1 MATNNNIPT
10 TELDYD
16 AIKTNIKTFMKG
28 QSIFA
33 DYDFDGSGL
42 DVIMSMLAY
51 NTHYN
56 ALYTNLAVNE
66 SFLDSASKRSSVVS
80 RAKEI
85 GYIPYSATAPTA
97 TVNITVTNP
106 ATTPVALEI
115 PAYQTFSTTINGVT
129 YSFYNTD
136 AVMTNYNKN
145 SSNYVFTNVK
155 IKEGTPLNFSYKVAD
170 GVQYILPNM
179 NIDLTSLQVR
189 VQDNA
194 TSATFTSFNRSE
206 TILNL
211 TSSSLVYFVKEI
223 EGQYYQLEF
232 GNDVIGKALANGNV
246 VNMSY
251 MTTNMT
257 AANGANL
264 FSYFGPTLAG
274 GTVQVQT
281 INAATGGTDIE
292 SIDSIRYNA
301 PRAFTAQQ
309 RAVTTDDY
317 KSVIYRNFTEAQA
330 VNIWG
335 GEDNVPPQ
343 YGKVFIAIKPKTTD
357 TLTDTQ
363 KTTILNTIL
372 KQNNVVSITPEIVD
386 PVYINVA
393 VNTTVYYNPRL
404 TNLTA
409 IELASTVSQAIKDY
423 NSSYLN
429 SFTGTLKFSKL
440 STMIDNSEQSIQSNI
455 TTITL
460 HREIQPRYNIIS
472 NYEVNLGNPIYCSGV
487 PEQSILSTGFYV
499 YGNSNV
505 VYLEDLPLNKT
516 QGVLRLFSKNTDGS
530 KTYIENYG
538 TSTSPTIDYAN
549 GIITIPN
556 LYVTGIDIS
565 NTSANTTATG
575 WELEIKPQ
583 SNDVV
588 SVRDQLVTIPDN
600 NITVNVLIDSVAV
613 GDKAGGAGYT
623 FTSSRN

>member
-16 AIKTNIKTFMKG
+16 AIKQNIKTFMQG
-28 QSIFA
+28 QSTFA

-97 TVNITVTNP
+97 VVNITVSNP
-106 ATTPVALEI
+106 VTTPVSLEI
-115 PAYQTFSTTINGVT
+115 PAYSEFNTTINGVSYT
-129 YSFYNTD
+129 FYNTETLL
-136 AVMTNYNKN
+136 ANYNN
-145 SSNYVFTNVK
+145 SNSTYTFPNVT
-155 IKEGTPLNFSYKVAD
+155 IKEGTPLNFSYTVAD
-170 GVQYILPNM
+170 GVQYILPNT
-179 NIDLTSLQVR
+179 NIDLTTLQVR

-194 TSATFTSFNRSE
+194 TSGTFTSFVRSE

-211 TSSSLVYFVKEI
+211 TSTSAVYFVKEI
-223 EGQYYQLEF
+223 EGQFYQLEF

-246 VNMSY
+246 VNVSY

-257 AANGANL
+257 EANGANI
-264 FSYFGPTLAG
+264 FSYQSTLLG
-274 GTVQVQT
+274 GTVQVT
-281 INAATGGTDIE
+281 TLAAATGGTDIE

-309 RAVTTDDY
+309 RAVTIDDY
-317 KSVIYRNFTEAQA
+317 KAVINRSFTEAQA
-330 VNIWG
+330 INVWG
-335 GEDNVPPQ
+335 GEDNVPAQ
-343 YGKVFIAIKPKTTD
+343 YGKVFISIKPKTTQV
-357 TLTDTQ
+357 LTDSQ
-363 KTTILNTIL
+363 KTTIINSIL

-386 PVYINVA
+386 PTYINVF

-404 TNLTA
+404 TNYTNV
-409 IELASTVSQAIKDY
+409 ELSSIVAKAIKDY
-423 NSSYLN
+423 NSTYLN
-429 SFTGTLKFSKL
+429 SFTGVLKFSKL
-440 STMIDNSEQSIQSNI
+440 STMIDASEPSIQSNI

-460 HREIQPRYNIIS
+460 HREILPQYNVVA
-472 NYEVNLGNPIYCSGV
+472 NYNVVLGNPIYCSGV
-487 PEQSILSTGFYV
+487 PEESVKSTGFYV
-499 YGNSNV
+499 YGITDV
-505 VYLEDLPLNKT
+505 VYLEDLPLSKT

-530 KTYIENYG
+530 KTYIKNFG
-538 TSTSPTIDYAN
+538 DSTNPSVDYVN
-549 GIITIPN
+549 GIITIPD

-565 NTSANTTATG
+565 NTSANTTISG

-600 NITVNVLIDSVAV
+600 NIQVNVLVDTVAV
-613 GDKAGGAGYT
+613 GDMAGGAGYT
-623 FTSSRN
+623 FTSSRT